1 MGRLWPSGDDDLQV
15 EGLAR
20 QLYPDLV
27 GDAGLDSAKAFTVE
41 YDADEEDKDKELSTH
56 FDNAEV
62 GVSFGQF
69 PKTEDLS
76 QVTVNVSLTNK
87 HTEGELYF
95 LDGGSGRAQGVE
107 HR

>member
-1 MGRLWPSGDDDLQV
+1 MAIGRLWPSGDDDLQV

-41 YDADEEDKDKELSTH
+41 YDAEEEDKDKELSTH

-62 GVSFGQF
+62 GVSFGEF
-69 PKTEDLS
+69 LRPKIS
-76 QVTVNVSLTNK
+76 P
-87 HTEGELYF
+87 
-95 LDGGSGRAQGVE
+95 R
-107 HR
+107 